1 MGKPP
6 NRSIGIEL
14 KQLIHNSY
22 LLPLLNYPI
31 MKKTLI
37 SGFALLFSFSIGIY
51 SCNPKSE
58 ESSSEEVVIEKS
70 SSFGGL
76 ALYTVRDSMAS
87 DPKAT
92 LQAVADA
99 GYAYVEAA
107 NYADGKFYGMTPADF
122 KSYLESLGLTAISA
136 HMGMVNMENADQLIA
151 DVKAAGI
158 EYFVIPVPPM
168 GMFTFDQ
175 ATRTMGMKGS
185 SDELVKVMNTLGEK
199 CHKAGI
205 KLLYHNHD
213 FEFKPMADGTII
225 EDILLEKCNPEW
237 VNFQMDLFWVTKA
250 EVDPLTYFEK
260 YPGRFKAWHV
270 KDMDSEGNFA
280 PVGTG
285 NIDFARILAQK
296 EKSGMEF
303 YLVEQDNTFG
313 LDPLE
318 AIKISHEG
326 LKKIGFE

>member
-1 MGKPP
+1 
-6 NRSIGIEL
+6 
-14 KQLIHNSY
+14 
-22 LLPLLNYPI
+22 
-31 MKKTLI
+31 MKKITLNLSLLLLLGI
-37 SGFALLFSFSIGIY
+37 GFS
-51 SCNPKSE
+51 SCGTKTE
-58 ESSSEEVVIEKS
+58 ETVEVVEEAVVEP

-107 NYADGKFYGMTPADF
+107 NYEDGKFYGMTPTEF
-122 KSYLESLGLTAISA
+122 KAYLESLGMTAKSA
-136 HMGMVNMENADQLIA
+136 HMGMVTMENADQLIA

-168 GMFTFDQ
+168 GMFTFGKDG
-175 ATRTMGMKGS
+175 MGMKGTA
-185 SDELVKVMNTLGEK
+185 DELVAIMDTLGEK
-199 CHKAGI
+199 CNSAGI

-225 EDILLEKCNPEW
+225 EDILLEKCNPEF
-237 VNFQMDLFWVTKA
+237 VNFQMDLFWVAKA

-270 KDMDSEGNFA
+270 KDMNAEGNFA
-280 PVGTG
+280 PVNTG
-285 NIDFARILAQK
+285 SIDFKRILAEK

-303 YLVEQDNTFG
+303 YLVEQDQTFG
-313 LDPLE
+313 LDPME
-318 AIKISHEG
+318 AIKISHDG
-326 LKKIGFE
+326 LKEIGFK

>member
-1 MGKPP
+1 
-6 NRSIGIEL
+6 
-14 KQLIHNSY
+14 
-22 LLPLLNYPI
+22 
-31 MKKTLI
+31 MKKHLYLTLSLVLI
-37 SGFALLFSFSIGIY
+37 ASVYFTACSSKTGT
-51 SCNPKSE
+51 E
-58 ESSSEEVVIEKS
+58 ESSESMEAVVAEPAN
-70 SSFGGL
+70 FGGL
-76 ALYTVRDSMAS
+76 ALYTVRDSMS
-87 DPKAT
+87 TNPKAT
-92 LQAVADA
+92 LEAVANA

-107 NYADGKFYGMTPADF
+107 NYSEGKFYGMTPTEF
-122 KSYLESLGLTAISA
+122 KSFLESIGLTAKSA

-168 GMFTFDQ
+168 GMFTFGPDG
-175 ATRTMGMKGS
+175 MGMKGTA
-185 SDELVKVMNTLGEK
+185 DELVSIMNTLGEK
-199 CHKAGI
+199 CNQAGL

-225 EDILLEKCNPEW
+225 EDILLEKCNPEF

-250 EVDPLTYFEK
+250 GVDPLTYFEK

-270 KDMDSEGNFA
+270 KDMNDEGNFA

-285 NIDFARILAQK
+285 TIDFQRILAEK
-296 EKSGMEF
+296 AKSGMEF

-318 AIKISHEG
+318 AIKISHDG
-326 LKKIGFE
+326 LGEIGFK

>member
-1 MGKPP
+1 MKKITL
-6 NRSIGIEL
+6 NLFLILSLIIGINACGPKTDSTVEL
-14 KQLIHNSY
+14 V
-22 LLPLLNYPI
+22 
-31 MKKTLI
+31 
-37 SGFALLFSFSIGIY
+37 
-51 SCNPKSE
+51 E
-58 ESSSEEVVIEKS
+58 ETSTEVS
-70 SSFGGL
+70 NFGGL

-87 DPKAT
+87 NPKAT

-107 NYADGKFYGMTPADF
+107 NYADGKFYGMTPAEF
-122 KSYLESLGLTAISA
+122 KDYLASLGLTAKSA

-158 EYFVIPVPPM
+158 EFFVIPVPPM
-168 GMFTFDQ
+168 GMFTFNQ
-175 ATRTMGMKGS
+175 ETRSMGLKGKPE
-185 SDELVKVMNTLGEK
+185 DLVNIMDTLGEK
-199 CHKAGI
+199 CHAAGI

-213 FEFKPMADGTII
+213 FEFKALEDGTVI
-225 EDILLEKCNPEW
+225 EDLLLEKCNPEF

-250 EVDPLTYFEK
+250 EVDPLAYFEK
-260 YPGRFKAWHV
+260 YPGRFIAWHV
-270 KDMDSEGNFA
+270 KDMNAEGNFA

-285 NIDFARILAQK
+285 SIDFARILAEK

-303 YLVEQDNTFG
+303 YLVEQDNTFD
-313 LDPLE
+313 LDPME